1 VPVAVYEISDRHE
14 RNQVSGMYCRL
25 QTQIADP
32 AERLRAIAPA
42 NTIAKE
48 HSSAIGEKLLQ
59 DWGQIIG
66 PVLLGVAKRVYARL
80 TQFRPMYN
88 VVLSNVPGPQARYFL
103 GAEISA
109 MYPLGPVLH
118 GAGLNITLW
127 SINGILHLGLISC
140 QELLPDP
147 GALADGFV
155 VGLNELSAE
164 ID

>member
-1 VPVAVYEISDRHE
+1 MR
-14 RNQVSGMYCRL
+14 RNTV
-25 QTQIADP
+25 
-32 AERLRAIAPA
+32 
-42 NTIAKE
+42 
-48 HSSAIGEKLLQ
+48 SAIGEKLLQ

-88 VVLSNVPGPQARYFL
+88 VVLSNVPGPRGTL
-103 GAEISA
+103 LPGCRVSA
-109 MYPLGPVLH
+109 MYPLGPVMH

-147 GALADGFV
+147 CALADGFV
-155 VGLNELSAE
+155 VGLNELLAE